1 MVPGVEVVV
10 GVMLVIGVV
19 AVFGVDEGI
28 FKVVIIAGSKNILI
42 LDSVLI
48 ASKLYVNRNTHIVV
62 THITRAYYTRILTMV
77 TVFYTPSV
85 MCTTVQI

>member
-28 FKVVIIAGSKNILI
+28 FTVVIIAGSKI
-42 LDSVLI
+42 
-48 ASKLYVNRNTHIVV
+48 Y
-62 THITRAYYTRILTMV
+62 
-77 TVFYTPSV
+77 
-85 MCTTVQI
+85 

>member
-48 ASKLYVNRNTHIVV
+48 ASNLYPTE
-62 THITRAYYTRILTMV
+62 
-77 TVFYTPSV
+77 
-85 MCTTVQI
+85 

>member
-48 ASKLYVNRNTHIVV
+48 ASNLYFNRKN
-62 THITRAYYTRILTMV
+62 RDNYLQRL
-77 TVFYTPSV
+77 
-85 MCTTVQI
+85 